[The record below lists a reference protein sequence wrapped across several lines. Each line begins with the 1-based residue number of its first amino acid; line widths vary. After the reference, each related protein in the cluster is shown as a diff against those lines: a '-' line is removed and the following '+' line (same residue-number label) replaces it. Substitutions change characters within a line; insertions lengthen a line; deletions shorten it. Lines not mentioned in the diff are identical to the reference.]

1 MKKILLLVVALG
13 VSSWLTAEACTN
25 IMVTR
30 GASKTGS
37 TMVSYTADSH
47 TLYGALYF
55 MPSAKHPAGAMRMV
69 REWDTGKVLGEI
81 PEVTQTYS
89 VVGNMN
95 EHQLVIGESTW
106 GGREELSDST
116 ALIDYG
122 SLMYLALQRAKTA
135 REAVE
140 IMGQLVADYG
150 YFSSGESISIADG
163 KEVWYLEIISK
174 GVKMV
179 QDKKTKKW
187 SNARKGAAWV
197 ALRVPD
203 GMISAHANQ
212 ARITTFPQNDP
223 ENCLYAPGMIEFAR
237 EMGYF
242 SGEDKDFDFS
252 AAFNPLNFSGAR
264 ACEARVWSMFRRA
277 CTDGSM
283 EKYEDYA
290 LGHNLTNRMPLWI
303 KPTEKLDVKDV
314 ADLMRDHYQGT
325 KMDMTKDMGAGSFE
339 LPYRWRPMDFEVDGV
354 KYVNERAIST
364 QQTGWWYVG
373 ESRAWLP
380 DPVGGVFWFGVDDTA
395 NSPLTPIYCGS
406 TRVPACLAVGN
417 GSMTR
422 YSPTSMFWIQQR
434 VTNFAYSRYNV
445 IFKDVKRSMDRWEN
459 ACYAEQQYVDA
470 AAKDLYAKDPAA
482 AVAFVTDYSVAKAE
496 NLFQTWKALDEYLLV
511 KFIDGNIKKESA
523 EGVFV
528 DNGNNFNIPASPA
541 QPGYNEAWK
550 KMVAGDPWSEI
561 LKVPTIE
568 K

>member
-1 MKKILLLVVALG
+1 MKKILLLIALG
-13 VSSWLTAEACTN
+13 FSSWLTAEACTN

-55 MPSAKHPAGAMRMV
+55 MPAATHPAGAVRIV
-69 REWDTGKVLGEI
+69 REWDTGKLLGEI
-81 PEVTQTYS
+81 AEVAQTYS

-135 REAVE
+135 RQAVE

-197 ALRVPD
+197 ALKVPD

-354 KYVNERAIST
+354 TYVNERAIST

-373 ESRAWLP
+373 ESRSWLP

-395 NSPLTPIYCGS
+395 SSPLTPIYCGS

-417 GSMTR
+417 GSMTH

-434 VTNFAYSRYNV
+434 VTNFTYSRYNI

-459 ACYAEQQYVDA
+459 GCYAEQQYVDA
-470 AAKDLYAKDPAA
+470 AAKELYAKDPAA
-482 AVAFVTDYSVAKAE
+482 AVAFVTDYSVAKAQ

-511 KFIDGNIKKESA
+511 KYIDGNIKKESA
-523 EGVFV
+523 EGVFI
-528 DNGNNFNIPASPA
+528 DNGNNFNIPASPL
-541 QPGYNEAWK
+541 QPGYNEEWK

-561 LKVPTIE
+561 LKVPAT
-568 K
+568 KK